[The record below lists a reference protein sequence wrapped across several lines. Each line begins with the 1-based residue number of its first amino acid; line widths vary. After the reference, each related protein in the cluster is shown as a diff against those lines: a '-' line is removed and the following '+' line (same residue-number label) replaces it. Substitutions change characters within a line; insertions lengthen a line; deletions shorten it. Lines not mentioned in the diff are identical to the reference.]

1 MDLLSTLLRSPVA
14 EDDKYSRGVVGFVT
28 GSTSFPGAAILGVT
42 AAMRTG
48 VGMVRWIG
56 PESVGHMLLEV
67 RPEVVIQD
75 GRAQVWV
82 VGSGVPADLQD
93 EQVQNVKTQLGDAKY
108 AVIDAGAL
116 EFVDFD
122 ALSAKAIL
130 TPHAGEMARLLGRL
144 GETWTRADVESAPI
158 DAAKLASSKL
168 GQVILLKGNVTTIA
182 DPAGES
188 WQTPPANPALA
199 TAGSGDVLAGI
210 LGALIA
216 GNVEKLESGEATLA
230 QVAMA
235 GAMLHARAGA
245 FAAEAGPVVALDIA
259 EALRSV
265 VGEILA

>member
-28 GSTSFPGAAILGVT
+28 GSTSYPGAAILGVT

-75 GRAQVWV
+75 GRAQAWV
-82 VGSGVPADLQD
+82 LGSGIPADPSDSQT
-93 EQVQNVKTQLGDAKY
+93 ETVQSHLSEAKH

-116 EFVDFD
+116 EFVNFET
-122 ALSAKAIL
+122 LSAESIL
-130 TPHAGEMARLLGRL
+130 TPHAGELSRLLARFGDIWSRY
-144 GETWTRADVESAPI
+144 EVENSPI
-158 DAAKLASSKL
+158 EAAKLAAHRT
-168 GQVILLKGNVTTIA
+168 GQVVLLKGNVTTIA
-182 DPAGES
+182 DPSGNS

-216 GNVEKLESGEATLA
+216 GNVAKLESGEVTLA

-235 GAMLHARAGA
+235 GALLHARAGA
-245 FAAEAGPVVALDIA
+245 VAAESGPAVALDIA

-265 VGEILA
+265 VGGILD

>member
-1 MDLLSTLLRSPVA
+1 MDLLSTLLRNPIA

-42 AAMRTG
+42 AATRTG

-56 PESVGHMLLEV
+56 PESVARMLLEV

-75 GRAQVWV
+75 GRAQAWV
-82 VGSGVPADLQD
+82 VGSGVPADLTDDQAVA
-93 EQVQNVKTQLGDAKY
+93 VQSHLVDAAY

-116 EFVDFD
+116 DFVDFKT
-122 ALSAKAIL
+122 LRTEAIL
-130 TPHAGEMARLLGRL
+130 TPHAGELSRLLVRL
-144 GETWTRADVESAPI
+144 GENWSREAIEDSPI
-158 DAAKLASSKL
+158 EAAKLAALKT
-168 GQVILLKGNVTTIA
+168 GQVVLLKGNVTTIA
-182 DPAGES
+182 DPTGNS

-216 GNVEKLESGEATLA
+216 SNVAKLESGEITLA

-235 GAMLHARAGA
+235 GALLHARAGA
-245 FAAEAGPVVALDIA
+245 EAAKVGPVAALDIA

>member
-67 RPEVVIQD
+67 RPEVVIQH
-75 GRAQVWV
+75 GRAQAWV
-82 VGSGVPADLQD
+82 VGSGVPAVPQD
-93 EQVQNVKTQLGDAKY
+93 EQVENTKAQLNEAQY

-116 EFVDFD
+116 EFVDFE
-122 ALSAKAIL
+122 ALTASAIL
-130 TPHAGEMARLLGRL
+130 TPHAGEMARLLGRV
-144 GETWTRADVESAPI
+144 GESWTRADVESAPI
-158 DAAKLASSKL
+158 EAAKLAAAKI
-168 GQVILLKGNVTTIA
+168 GQVVLLKGNVTTIA
-182 DPAGES
+182 DPAGNS

-216 GNVEKLESGEATLA
+216 GNFGKLESGELSLA
-230 QVAMA
+230 QVAMG
-235 GAMLHARAGA
+235 GALLHARAGA
-245 FAAEAGPVVALDIA
+245 AAAENGPVVALDIA
-259 EALRSV
+259 EALREV
-265 VGEILA
+265 VGDILD

>member
-75 GRAQVWV
+75 GRAQAWV
-82 VGSGVPADLQD
+82 VGSGVPTDLQD
-93 EQVQNVKTQLGDAKY
+93 EQVKNINAQLSSAKY

-116 EFVDFD
+116 EFVDFETLT
-122 ALSAKAIL
+122 ASAIL
-130 TPHAGEMARLLGRL
+130 TPHAGEMARLLGRV
-144 GETWTRADVESAPI
+144 GESWTRADVDSAPI
-158 DAAKLASSKL
+158 EAAKLAASKI
-168 GQVILLKGNVTTIA
+168 GQVVLLKGNVTTIA
-182 DPAGES
+182 DLYGNS
-188 WQTPPANPALA
+188 WITPPANPALA

-216 GNVEKLESGEATLA
+216 SNFAKLESGELSMA
-230 QVAMA
+230 QVAMG
-235 GAMLHARAGA
+235 GALLHARAGA
-245 FAAEAGPVVALDIA
+245 AAAESGPVVALDIA
-259 EALRSV
+259 EALRDV
-265 VGEILA
+265 VGEILD

>member
-1 MDLLSTLLRSPVA
+1 MDLLSTLLRNPA
-14 EDDKYSRGVVGFVT
+14 AQDDKYSRGVVGFVT
-28 GSTSFPGAAILGVT
+28 GSASYPGAAILGVT

-56 PESVGHMLLEV
+56 PESVARMLLEV

-75 GRAQVWV
+75 GRAQAWV
-82 VGSGVPADLQD
+82 IGSGIPADPSDSQAAT
-93 EQVQNVKTQLGDAKY
+93 VQKHLSATKH

-116 EFVDFD
+116 EFVDF
-122 ALSAKAIL
+122 ATLGAESIL
-130 TPHAGEMARLLGRL
+130 TPHAGELSRLLARF
-144 GETWTRADVESAPI
+144 GEVWSRVEVENSPVE
-158 DAAKLASSKL
+158 AAKLTALKS
-168 GQVILLKGNVTTIA
+168 GQVVLLKGNVTIIA
-182 DPAGES
+182 DPSGNS

-216 GNVEKLESGEATLA
+216 GNVAKLESGEVGLA

-235 GAMLHARAGA
+235 GALLHARAGA
-245 FAAEAGPVVALDIA
+245 VAAESGPVVALDIA

-265 VGEILA
+265 VGGILA